1 MDHLFIRVCPNNTQ
15 EKTKVVVI
23 KKTCDFDYLLLIFLL
38 FFDAGGS
45 RNIRAVCLVSLV
57 SSLVC

>member
-15 EKTKVVVI
+15 EKTKVVVN
-23 KKTCDFDYLLLIFLL
+23 KTCDFDYLLLILFL

-45 RNIRAVCLVSLV
+45 RNIRAICLVSLV